1 MDLKRIQNEI
11 GLTSYHWK
19 LFALAGSGWA
29 FDNLFFQM
37 MAIIL
42 PQLQKEFS
50 LSGFSVGLPS
60 FSMYLGAMLGNLVF
74 GYLSDRYGRKR
85 CFLATLLVSSL
96 ATFMIAISLSLE
108 MVLVASFL
116 LGIGVGGGL
125 PVDGNIFIESIPPAK
140 ESLLALLSCF
150 WPVGQVVAAAFAL
163 GIMPIW
169 SCSGAENNKCDLADN
184 QSWRIFCVVLGSLS
198 FVGFLFRIFSVVEES
213 PAYLY
218 SQGKLKETFE
228 TLERMSGQITLDMTL
243 DEFLQ
248 MHNEEEEGEREEDED
263 ENTARDCQTLPSHA
277 AMDDATE
284 ETILIPQP
292 QPKDD
297 SSSRISFTAL
307 FKGPYLKTTVVMLL
321 VWCFLG
327 LGFNIFHGFL
337 PEFLQNHNNGST
349 HPRSIVD
356 TYRFYLITSL
366 CGVPGSFVAMVA
378 SDLQWI
384 GSKPTLIISTLSTSL
399 CLVLF
404 ALLTDDAG
412 QLTASCMEAFSSTV
426 MYGVLY
432 FITPLTFPVYLRGK
446 GFGLCSAVSR
456 LFGSVAPLLAG
467 FLLEFSTTL
476 PLLFSAFFL
485 LCACLLMGFI
495 TVAL

>member
-1 MDLKRIQNEI
+1 MHLKRIQNEI
-11 GLTSYHWK
+11 GFTSYHWK

-60 FSMYLGAMLGNLVF
+60 FSMYLGAMLGNLIF
-74 GYLSDRYGRKR
+74 GYLSDRFGRKK
-85 CFLATLLVSSL
+85 CFLANLLVSSL
-96 ATFMIAISLSLE
+96 ATFLIAISLSLE

-163 GIMPIW
+163 IIMPIW
-169 SCSGAENNKCDLADN
+169 SCSEENNNCDFADN
-184 QSWRIFCVVLGSLS
+184 QSWRLFCAVLGSLS
-198 FVGFLFRIFSVVEES
+198 FVGFLFRILSVVEES
-213 PAYLY
+213 PSYLY
-218 SQGKLKETFE
+218 SQGRLRETFE
-228 TLERMSGQITLDMTL
+228 TLERMNGQIRLDMTL
-243 DEFLQ
+243 DAFLQ
-248 MHNEEEEGEREEDED
+248 MHNEEEEGEREENDD
-263 ENTARDCQTLPSHA
+263 TARDCQTVPSHA

-292 QPKDD
+292 KRKDD
-297 SSSRISFTAL
+297 LTSSVSFTAL
-307 FKGPYLKTTVVMLL
+307 FKQPYLKTTVVMLL

-337 PEFLQNHNNGST
+337 PEFLQNHNNGSN
-349 HPRSIVD
+349 HPRSIID
-356 TYRFYLITSL
+356 TYRFYMITSI

-384 GSKPTLIISTLSTSL
+384 GSKPTLIISTLSASL

-412 QLTASCMEAFSSTV
+412 QLTASCLEAFSSTV

-456 LFGSVAPLLAG
+456 LFGSVAPLFAG
-467 FLLEFSTTL
+467 FLLAFSTTL

-485 LCACLLMGFI
+485 LCACLLMGLI